1 MTLSMKEEGIEIKAL
16 NMKITDC
23 IFTSASITGLDYVYY
38 PLPNK
43 RTGTIGKKL
52 LRSGGGLA
60 WVRSKKLSEIL
71 VGTFI
76 RVGTILE

>member
-1 MTLSMKEEGIEIKAL
+1 MLTFAKNQAYPKVGFLFK
-16 NMKITDC
+16 
-23 IFTSASITGLDYVYY
+23 TSSDMSEYY

-43 RTGTIGKKL
+43 RTGTTGKKL

-76 RVGTILE
+76 RVGTFLNNSLKLKEV

>member
-1 MTLSMKEEGIEIKAL
+1 MVVVRKKPNQSFGTQILHWL
-16 NMKITDC
+16 W
-23 IFTSASITGLDYVYY
+23 YY

-60 WVRSKKLSEIL
+60 WVCSKTLSEIL

-76 RVGTILE
+76 RVGTIL

>member
-1 MTLSMKEEGIEIKAL
+1 MLL
-16 NMKITDC
+16 KIPN
-23 IFTSASITGLDYVYY
+23 LVLMYY

-60 WVRSKKLSEIL
+60 WVRYKKLSENL

>member
-1 MTLSMKEEGIEIKAL
+1 MRSTVVTAAMETFKTIWFLANVVLCSPFFIKNEI
-16 NMKITDC
+16 M
-23 IFTSASITGLDYVYY
+23 YY

-43 RTGTIGKKL
+43 RTGTIGTKL

>member
-1 MTLSMKEEGIEIKAL
+1 MIDILP
-16 NMKITDC
+16 
-23 IFTSASITGLDYVYY
+23 YY

-43 RTGTIGKKL
+43 RTGTTGKKL

-60 WVRSKKLSEIL
+60 WVRSKKLLEIL

-76 RVGTILE
+76 RVGTFLNNSLKLKEV